1 MIGDSYFFDTYA
13 IIEVVKGNPNYSRF
27 SEKTIVTSIN
37 NVVEVYYHYL
47 KEFNEEMAN
56 EIINSIEFVLVDISI
71 NTAVKSC
78 IFRYK
83 YKKRKMSYIDC
94 IGYVAAINNNLLFLT
109 GDKEF
114 EDLEGVEF
122 VKK

>member
-1 MIGDSYFFDTYA
+1 MTGNNYFFDTYA
-13 IIEVVKGNPNYSRF
+13 IIEVIKGNPNYSRF
-27 SEKTIVTSIN
+27 SDKTIVTSIN
-37 NVVEVYYHYL
+37 NVVEVYYHFL
-47 KEFNEEMAN
+47 KELGEDMAN
-56 EIINSIEFVLVDISI
+56 KIINSIEFVLVDISI
-71 NTAVKSC
+71 STAVKSC

-94 IGYVAAINNNLLFLT
+94 IGYMVAVSNNLLFLT

-114 EDLEGVEF
+114 VDIDNVEF